1 MLFRAADQGC
11 IATIGHTA
19 DGHRPSAVVK
29 VKGKGKFHQ
38 IQVDIQHGGAIAL
51 DDGGFAAREGTDGNV
66 LAIAILHRGFLCI
79 PLAHGHFL
87 TGGATFLLRG
97 VIVVLR
103 TVIGVLEP
111 VDHGVLGAAR
121 IPVGIQGGGTRRLIG
136 EGYLAATGGS
146 RIPASKGIAGTG
158 GLRRR
163 IHLAAFL
170 DGLGLHRRTA
180 LGVEVDPVGR
190 LEHRVEVHSAVCGH
204 IGLGNTVNYI
214 LAILFQGPAHQL
226 KVAGGHKGCHLS
238 GNLCCL
244 PRRRLNGFYH
254 LAVLIE
260 EVDIVDAIKLGID
273 VVGHIRRQFRHLI
286 AAIQRGRTINVPAL
300 EDAVPGGG
308 SGQLHR
314 LASLQDLGGTIDDL
328 SIRSSRSIIEL
339 IGRHI
344 GDAHRVDGE
353 VLRHEGDL
361 VGADLPGE
369 QTLDEVHDL
378 LQETKVLVNIVQ
390 RLVRIH
396 MEYAQL
402 LVALEG
408 RRLDAHLHRALRLP
422 GRAINRDV
430 DVVGPQGLHPLQLHR
445 DRNRSDYRVFGD
457 VAGDGNDRAVT
468 GCAADGYRS
477 QCLDRQEAEHHH
489 QRQYQG

>member
-1 MLFRAADQGC
+1 MGIQSGGIRRPIGEEYLIAAD
-11 IATIGHTA
+11 
-19 DGHRPSAVVK
+19 S
-29 VKGKGKFHQ
+29 F
-38 IQVDIQHGGAIAL
+38 
-51 DDGGFAAREGTDGNV
+51 
-66 LAIAILHRGFLCI
+66 
-79 PLAHGHFL
+79 
-87 TGGATFLLRG
+87 
-97 VIVVLR
+97 
-103 TVIGVLEP
+103 
-111 VDHGVLGAAR
+111 
-121 IPVGIQGGGTRRLIG
+121 
-136 EGYLAATGGS
+136 
-146 RIPASKGIAGTG
+146 RIPAIKGIAGTG
-158 GLRRR
+158 GLRRLTHR
-163 IHLAAFL
+163 AAFL
-170 DGLGLHRRTA
+170 DGLGFHRRTA

-190 LEHRVEVHSAVCGH
+190 LEHGVEVHSAVCVRIVLRNAGDH
-204 IGLGNTVNYI
+204 ILVI
-214 LAILFQGPAHQL
+214 LSQGPAHQL

-286 AAIQRGRTINVPAL
+286 ATIQRGRTINVPAL

-308 SGQLHR
+308 GRQLH
-314 LASLQDLGGTIDDL
+314 LIASLQDLGGVLDL
-328 SIRSSRSIIEL
+328 SAVSIIEVV
-339 IGRHI
+339 GRHI
-344 GDAHRVDGE
+344 GGAHRVDGE
-353 VLRHEGDL
+353 VLRHEGDHI
-361 VGADLPGE
+361 GADLLGE

-408 RRLDAHLHRALRLP
+408 RRPDAHLHRALRLP

-430 DVVGPQGLHPLQLHR
+430 DVVGPQGLHPLQLHL
-445 DRNRSDYRVFGD
+445 DRIRGDYRVFGD

-468 GCAADGYRS
+468 GRAADGYRS

-489 QRQYQG
+489 QRQNQG